1 MDDVGFA
8 QRCIKADKR
17 AWDEFIEKYSRLI
30 YNYIHSVSRTKGSP
44 LSQENIEDLFQ
55 GIFLLLIKDNFRKLR
70 SFRGK
75 NGCSLASWLRQVAIN
90 ATIDY
95 IRKVRPLVSIDEEI
109 DDDFSLK
116 EILAD
121 ESSEASDVLIREE
134 KFAQLKECIE
144 RLSTQD
150 KFFLE
155 LHINRGLTLEK
166 IRRFLR
172 VPRGT
177 VDMRKSRI
185 IGRLKECFS
194 RKGFMLDF

>member
-8 QRCIKADKR
+8 QRCIKADKE
-17 AWDEFIEKYSRLI
+17 AWNEFIDKYSRLI

-44 LSQENIEDLFQ
+44 LTPENIEDLFQ
-55 GIFLLLIKDNFRKLR
+55 EIFLSLIRDNFKKLK
-70 SFRGK
+70 SFKGR

-95 IRKVRPLVSIDEEI
+95 LRKVKPLVSIDEEI

-121 ESSEASDVLIREE
+121 ASPQVSDALISEEQ
-134 KFAQLKECIE
+134 FAQLKECIE

-155 LHINRGLTLEK
+155 LHINRGLTLEI
-166 IRRFLR
+166 IRRVLK
-172 VPRGT
+172 VSRGM

-194 RKGFMLDF
+194 HKGFMLDF